1 MKIFNVNIN
10 FYVHEESIRK
20 QKTQKI
26 FARINA
32 KSVDFA
38 RAGLVTGNG
47 DPSEWLFRL
56 LLLFRM
62 YCVFALLVLLLQS
75 PRRFARRFRIPELLH
90 VPKAVD
96 ASLEA
101 PRLFHLFE

>member
-96 ASLEA
+96 ASLGA

>member
-1 MKIFNVNIN
+1 L
-10 FYVHEESIRK
+10 YVHDESIRK

-32 KSVDFA
+32 KSIDSA

-47 DPSEWLFRL
+47 DPSEWLSHL
-56 LLLFRM
+56 LLLFWM
-62 YCVFALLVLLLQS
+62 YWVFALFVLLLQS
-75 PRRFARRFRIPELLH
+75 PRRFARRFRVPELLH
-90 VPKAVD
+90 VPKAVA
-96 ASLEA
+96 ASLGA